1 MSRFADIVL
10 PLAQPA
16 YTFAVPEGM
25 TLAEGQ
31 AVLVQFGA
39 NRYYTGIVW
48 RLHDRRPDFRRIK
61 PVLRPLYGV
70 QLLGEEQRR
79 FWEWVA
85 SYYMCSLGEVMRVAL
100 PALMKPSGSSEEEFA
115 AGEFRPRSETW
126 FSLRE
131 EFRSEERLHELFE
144 KLGRR
149 APRQYEA
156 LLEIVAAL
164 LPDSQNA
171 AASAVACSDAVPEAA
186 GTPSDTAPMAADV
199 ASAPTPGA
207 LSESSSDA
215 PSEGG
220 TSASDATIAA
230 PCDAESLLAAP
241 LPPEAL
247 AGAVP
252 RRLLAAER
260 PVLHQLER
268 KGVIRAEERER
279 QPGAAQDVRFRLP
292 TLSPAQERCL
302 TQIREL
308 FASRT
313 SVLLHGVTGSGK
325 TEIYIHLI
333 AETLRR
339 GDDVLLLVPE
349 IALTAQLVERM
360 ERIFGSRVTV
370 YHSRLTERA
379 RTETYLR
386 LCRSEGGEF
395 VVGARSALFLP
406 LRRLR
411 LVVVDEEH
419 DTSYKQSD
427 PAPRYNARDCAVVAA
442 SLFGGHVLL
451 GSATPSL
458 ETWLNAARGKY
469 GKVVLG
475 ERYGEARPPRIVIS
489 DTLRAVKRGERK
501 AHFNKLLLDA
511 IGERLERGEQVMLFQ
526 NRRGFSPYVE
536 CPECGWTARCPNCN
550 VTLTYH
556 RGGSSERLVCHY
568 CGHTEAVPVK
578 CPACRVTDLAPRG
591 FGTEK
596 VEEEIARLFPR
607 ARVARLDRDSVTS
620 ERAFRSIVAGFARH
634 DTDILVGTQMISKGF
649 DFEGVS
655 LVGILNADNLVNSPD
670 FRAAERAF
678 QLMTQ
683 VAGRAGRRA
692 VPGEVIIQTSDP
704 ASPVI
709 RQVAASDYEAMAR
722 QQLAERHTFFYPPYA
737 RLVALTLRHRDPELL
752 HRGARALAEAL
763 RSRFGRRVLGPMTP
777 PVDRIRGEYLAGVL
791 LKVESGASFTRA
803 REVLREVLDAF
814 AAGEEF
820 RRINLQCDVDPQ

>member
-164 LPDSQNA
+164 LPDPQNAIGTPAASDIAPETTASAA
-171 AASAVACSDAVPEAA
+171 AAS
-186 GTPSDTAPMAADV
+186 
-199 ASAPTPGA
+199 
-207 LSESSSDA
+207 
-215 PSEGG
+215 
-220 TSASDATIAA
+220 
-230 PCDAESLLAAP
+230 DAETLLAAP

-292 TLSPAQERCL
+292 TLSPAQERSL

-313 SVLLHGVTGSGK
+313 GVLLHGVTGSGK

-501 AHFNKLLLDA
+501 AHFNKQLLDA
-511 IGERLERGEQVMLFQ
+511 IGERLDRGEQVMLFQ

>member
-156 LLEIVAAL
+156 LFEIVAAL
-164 LPDSQNA
+164 LPDPQN
-171 AASAVACSDAVPEAA
+171 AA
-186 GTPSDTAPMAADV
+186 GTPSDTAPMAADA
-199 ASAPTPGA
+199 ASAPTSGDP
-207 LSESSSDA
+207 SESSSDA

-220 TSASDATIAA
+220 TSASDASLSAS
-230 PCDAESLLAAP
+230 CDAEALLAAP
-241 LPPEAL
+241 LPPEVL

-292 TLSPAQERCL
+292 TLSPAQGRCL

-313 SVLLHGVTGSGK
+313 GVLLHGVTGSGK

-333 AETLRR
+333 AETLRC

-501 AHFNKLLLDA
+501 AHFNKQLLDA
-511 IGERLERGEQVMLFQ
+511 IGERLDRGEQVMLFQ

-692 VPGEVIIQTSDP
+692 VSGEVIIQTSDP

>member
-164 LPDSQNA
+164 LPDPQNA
-171 AASAVACSDAVPEAA
+171 AGIPASDNALATTAACSDATCSDVVPEAA
-186 GTPSDTAPMAADV
+186 GTPSDTAPMAADAV
-199 ASAPTPGA
+199 STPTSGDPSESFSDDTIGEGASAP
-207 LSESSSDA
+207 
-215 PSEGG
+215 
-220 TSASDATIAA
+220 ASDASIAA
-230 PCDAESLLAAP
+230 SCDAEALLAAP
-241 LPPEAL
+241 LPPEVL

-292 TLSPAQERCL
+292 TLSPAQGRCL
-302 TQIREL
+302 NQIREL

-313 SVLLHGVTGSGK
+313 GVLLHGVTGSGK

-333 AETLRR
+333 AETLRC

-386 LCRSEGGEF
+386 LCREVGRASGRDLMS
-395 VVGARSALFLP
+395 VRVGALP
-406 LRRLR
+406 VQMKGL
-411 LVVVDEEH
+411 
-419 DTSYKQSD
+419 S
-427 PAPRYNARDCAVVAA
+427 
-442 SLFGGHVLL
+442 G
-451 GSATPSL
+451 
-458 ETWLNAARGKY
+458 AAR
-469 GKVVLG
+469 
-475 ERYGEARPPRIVIS
+475 
-489 DTLRAVKRGERK
+489 T
-501 AHFNKLLLDA
+501 
-511 IGERLERGEQVMLFQ
+511 
-526 NRRGFSPYVE
+526 
-536 CPECGWTARCPNCN
+536 
-550 VTLTYH
+550 
-556 RGGSSERLVCHY
+556 
-568 CGHTEAVPVK
+568 PV
-578 CPACRVTDLAPRG
+578 
-591 FGTEK
+591 
-596 VEEEIARLFPR
+596 
-607 ARVARLDRDSVTS
+607 
-620 ERAFRSIVAGFARH
+620 
-634 DTDILVGTQMISKGF
+634 
-649 DFEGVS
+649 
-655 LVGILNADNLVNSPD
+655 
-670 FRAAERAF
+670 
-678 QLMTQ
+678 
-683 VAGRAGRRA
+683 
-692 VPGEVIIQTSDP
+692 
-704 ASPVI
+704 
-709 RQVAASDYEAMAR
+709 
-722 QQLAERHTFFYPPYA
+722 
-737 RLVALTLRHRDPELL
+737 
-752 HRGARALAEAL
+752 
-763 RSRFGRRVLGPMTP
+763 
-777 PVDRIRGEYLAGVL
+777 
-791 LKVESGASFTRA
+791 
-803 REVLREVLDAF
+803 
-814 AAGEEF
+814 
-820 RRINLQCDVDPQ
+820 

>member
-144 KLGRR
+144 RLGRR

-164 LPDSQNA
+164 LPDPQT
-171 AASAVACSDAVPEAA
+171 AA
-186 GTPSDTAPMAADV
+186 GTPAASGNAPETT
-199 ASAPTPGA
+199 ASAA
-207 LSESSSDA
+207 A
-215 PSEGG
+215 
-220 TSASDATIAA
+220 ASDAEA
-230 PCDAESLLAAP
+230 LLAAP

-313 SVLLHGVTGSGK
+313 GVLLHGVTGSGK

-501 AHFNKLLLDA
+501 AHFNKQLLDA

-568 CGHTEAVPVK
+568 CGHAEAVPVK

-737 RLVALTLRHRDPELL
+737 RLVALTLRHRDSELL